1 VIKELLEAQV
11 IQMLCFA
18 ESALRL
24 LADIQV
30 ITNLQ
35 KESEESE
42 ESDLSKRPI

>member
-30 ITNLQ
+30 IANLQ
-35 KESEESE
+35 KDSEESEESE
-42 ESDLSKRPI
+42 ESKRPI